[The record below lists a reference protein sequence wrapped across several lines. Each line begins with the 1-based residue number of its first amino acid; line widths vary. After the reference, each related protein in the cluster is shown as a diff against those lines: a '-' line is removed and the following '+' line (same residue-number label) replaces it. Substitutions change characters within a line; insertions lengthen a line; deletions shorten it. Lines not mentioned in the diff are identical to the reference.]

1 MSKSDTP
8 SSTSTEDT
16 LTEDER
22 SVFERLADRHEDD
35 AVGRICELA
44 LQSSSLKEDAN
55 S

>member
-8 SSTSTEDT
+8 SSSGEQDT
-16 LTEDER
+16 LTKDER

-35 AVGRICELA
+35 DVGRICELA
-44 LQSSSLKEDAN
+44 LQSSSPKEDAN